1 MKRAVQFEATTR
13 RLLLPFILCVS
24 IFAFLLCPVFA
35 KTGATAA
42 DSPPFDFKLPLGIPR
57 DVWSYFVPKDNPLT
71 AEKVELGRELF
82 FDKRLSADGTISC
95 ASCHEPERAFTDG
108 KSVAEGISG
117 RRGVRNSPTLLNAM
131 FNTGQFWDGRAESL
145 EAQARLPLI
154 NPDEMGTQTDE
165 QIMARLRNAPDYTKK
180 FERVFGGAITMDAIA
195 KAISSYER
203 TLVAGNSPFDR
214 YQAGEASALSSE
226 ARKGMIVFRGKARC
240 NVCHTINQGF
250 GAYPFLSD
258 GNYRNTGVA
267 AGAAGFAPL
276 TRRAMQ
282 IVGDFKPSLLDDLSR
297 QRDSQVLGRFL
308 VTGNTLDIGA
318 FRTPSLRNVELTAP
332 YFHDG
337 SAATLADVVKFY
349 VKGGN
354 ENAFRDWQLEAVDL
368 NEDEQRDL
376 VEFLKALT
384 SDEAQRLSGAVP
396 K

>member
-1 MKRAVQFEATTR
+1 MHRTAFKLKVIFCFA
-13 RLLLPFILCVS
+13 LLLPVLVK
-24 IFAFLLCPVFA
+24 AGDAP
-35 KTGATAA
+35 A
-42 DSPPFDFKLPLGIPR
+42 DTQAFDFKLPLGISR
-57 DVWSYFVPKDNPLT
+57 DLWTYFIPKDNPLT
-71 AEKVELGRELF
+71 MEKVALGRALF
-82 FDKRLSADGTISC
+82 FDKRLSANGTVSC
-95 ASCHEPERAFTDG
+95 TTCHAPERAFTDG
-108 KSVAEGISG
+108 KPVAEGING
-117 RRGVRNSPTLLNAM
+117 RRGTRNSPTLLNAM

-154 NPDEMGTQTDE
+154 NPDEMGSQTDE
-165 QIMARLRNAPDYTKK
+165 QIIARLRSQPDYVKQ
-180 FERVFGGAITMDAIA
+180 FERVFGGAITMQAIA
-195 KAISSYER
+195 KAIAAYER

-214 YQAGEASALSSE
+214 FQAGDLNTLSSA
-226 ARKGMIVFRGKARC
+226 ARSGLILFRGKARC
-240 NVCHTINQGF
+240 NICHTVNNGF

-267 AGAAGFAPL
+267 ATATGFAAVS
-276 TRRAMQ
+276 RRAMQ
-282 IVGDFKPSLLDDLSR
+282 VAGDFTPALLTEIGKQQDAPL
-297 QRDSQVLGRFL
+297 LGRFL
-308 VTGNTLDIGA
+308 VSGNTLDIGA

-368 NEDEQRDL
+368 SDDEQRDL

-384 SDEAQRLSGAVP
+384 SDEARQMVLAGS